1 MTSPRNLRARG
12 AHYRIV
18 PDRSHVIVDAR
29 SSLHP
34 IRTRTD
40 GLEGHLEMDV
50 LDGGRVNLGASPKAK
65 LSFPVGRLK
74 SGNPLENRELK
85 RAIDARRYPT
95 IDGQLVELRESEKA
109 GHYVARGD
117 VTFRGV
123 TKTYED
129 EMAIT
134 ALDDRTLK
142 LEGEHIFDIRDFDM
156 EPPKFLMLR
165 VEPDV
170 HVRVEIVAE
179 KDDERLT
186 A

>member
-1 MTSPRNLRARG
+1 M

-18 PDRSHVIVDAR
+18 PDRSHVIVEAR

-34 IRTRTD
+34 IHTRTD
-40 GLEGHLEMDV
+40 GLEGSLEMEV
-50 LDGGRVNLGASPKAK
+50 LDGGRVDLSASPTAK
-65 LSFPVGRLK
+65 LSFPVDRLK
-74 SGNPLENRELK
+74 SGNPFEDRELK
-85 RAIDARRYPT
+85 RRIDARHYPT
-95 IDGQLVELRESEKA
+95 IEGQLVELRESEKD

-129 EMAIT
+129 EMPIT
-134 ALDDRTLK
+134 AIDDRTLK
-142 LEGEHIFDIRDFDM
+142 LEGEHTFDIRDFDM
-156 EPPKFLMLR
+156 EPPKILMLR

-179 KDDERLT
+179 KEDERLT
-186 A
+186 G